1 MSKEQHS
8 ALINIKLLYKSREV
22 VIKLISYYSSI
33 VSEAKYKTIHGKEIP
48 SILACIAC
56 LAKVSDHS
64 NLKILAPNQI
74 AYVQVKA
81 GNKSN
86 NLLNQIRYI
95 IYSLYR
101 AKEITKQ
108 VPKTTMNSINL

>member
-33 VSEAKYKTIHGKEIP
+33 VSEAKYKTIYGKEIP

-74 AYVQVKA
+74 AMYK
-81 GNKSN
+81 
-86 NLLNQIRYI
+86 
-95 IYSLYR
+95 
-101 AKEITKQ
+101 
-108 VPKTTMNSINL
+108 